1 MSNNLSNSQR
11 AMMEQ
16 RINEMA
22 QQSRNLELYLNEIAG
37 REAAVARLLEEARL
51 ASNALQNI
59 NSNNETESLMPIGTG
74 VFIKANIPQITKLL
88 VNVGAG
94 ITLEKNKEDTLNYI
108 ESRIKEFEL
117 ALTQLT
123 QQKQQITNQL
133 EQIQHQINSMLQQA
147 SVIGTQSR
155 SSQFNQSPRS
165 GTHDTSSTVKS

>member
-37 REAAVARLLEEARL
+37 REATVARLLEEARL

-88 VNVGAG
+88 VDVGAG
-94 ITLEKNKEDTLNYI
+94 VTLEKTKEDTINYI

-133 EQIQHQINSMLQQA
+133 EQIQHQINSMLRQA
-147 SVIGTQSR
+147 SVASTQSR
-155 SSQFNQSPRS
+155 SPQFNQSHNP
-165 GTHDTSSTVKS
+165 GTQNTSSTG

>member
-1 MSNNLSNSQR
+1 
-11 AMMEQ
+11 MMEQ

-37 REAAVARLLEEARL
+37 REATVARLLEEARL

-94 ITLEKNKEDTLNYI
+94 VTLEKTKEDTLNYI

-133 EQIQHQINSMLQQA
+133 EQIQHQINSMLRQA
-147 SVIGTQSR
+147 SVAGTQSR
-155 SSQFNQSPRS
+155 SPQFNQSHNPSAQNAS
-165 GTHDTSSTVKS
+165 GTG

>member
-37 REAAVARLLEEARL
+37 REATVARLLEEARL

-147 SVIGTQSR
+147 SVISTQSR

-165 GTHDTSSTVKS
+165 GTQDNSSTVKS